1 MKKSV
6 LAMVLLMLTLSACG
20 QGAGPA
26 EEQVDQMP
34 TAEELGMPET
44 MDLEFVAGEQVQAI
58 PATLYIG
65 QGYSL
70 YVPDT
75 GWRKE
80 TERED
85 RIPVDVW
92 ESTTDEYVEI
102 AIFRYG
108 SVPLEEAITNF
119 LEEQDDYVFQDL
131 LLGSGEVTEPLE
143 GIDEDGDVLKFI
155 MRVGTEGTYIV
166 SWKYRDAYSSAASQA
181 EQIVRTF
188 VLT

>member
-1 MKKSV
+1 MKKRV

-58 PATLYIG
+58 SATLYIG
-65 QGYSL
+65 KGYSI
-70 YVPDT
+70 YVPDA
-75 GWRKE
+75 GWRKGD
-80 TERED
+80 EREEK
-85 RIPVDVW
+85 IPVEVW
-92 ESTTDEYVEI
+92 ESTTEEDVEI
-102 AIFRYG
+102 AVYRYG
-108 SVPLEEAITNF
+108 SIPLEEAVTHF

-131 LLGSGEVTEPLE
+131 LLGNGEVTEPLE
-143 GIDEDGDVLKFI
+143 GIDDDGDVLKFI
-155 MRVGTEGTYIV
+155 IRIGTDGTYIV
-166 SWKYRDAYSSAASQA
+166 SWKYQNAYSSAASLA

>member
-1 MKKSV
+1 MMKRV
-6 LAMVLLMLTLSACG
+6 LAMLLLMLTLSACG

-80 TERED
+80 TEWED

-92 ESTTDEYVEI
+92 ESTTEEDVEI
-102 AIFRYG
+102 AVYRYG
-108 SVPLEEAITNF
+108 SVPLEEAVTHF

-131 LLGSGEVTEPLE
+131 LLGNGEVTEPLE
-143 GIDEDGDVLKFI
+143 GIDDDGDVLKFI
-155 MRVGTEGTYIV
+155 IRIGTDGTYIV
-166 SWKYRDAYSSAASQA
+166 SWKYQNAYSSAASLA

>member
-1 MKKSV
+1 MIRRYLAILLLV
-6 LAMVLLMLTLSACG
+6 LMLSACG
-20 QGAGPA
+20 QGAGPT
-26 EEQVDQMP
+26 EEQAHQLP

-44 MDLEFVAGEQVQAI
+44 MDLEFVAGEQVQAT
-58 PATLYIG
+58 PATLRIG
-65 QGYSL
+65 QGYSI
-70 YVPDT
+70 YVPDA

-92 ESTTDEYVEI
+92 ESTTDEHVKI
-102 AIFRYG
+102 AIFQYG
-108 SVPLEEAITNF
+108 SVPLEEAITDF

-131 LLGSGEVTEPLE
+131 LLGSGEVKEPLE